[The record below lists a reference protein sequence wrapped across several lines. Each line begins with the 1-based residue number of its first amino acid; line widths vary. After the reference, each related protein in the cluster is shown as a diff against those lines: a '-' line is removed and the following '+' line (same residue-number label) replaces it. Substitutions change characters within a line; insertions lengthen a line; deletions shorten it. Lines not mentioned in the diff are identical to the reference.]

1 MPAAPFMSRNFP
13 AQTERVMST
22 FVIYAIGF
30 LILLAGLIYG
40 AVLLSVP
47 TQWIVA
53 GALVLLG
60 LGIAMGVGKTRVKDV
75 PTDQH

>member
-1 MPAAPFMSRNFP
+1 
-13 AQTERVMST
+13 MST

-30 LILLAGLIYG
+30 VILLGGLIYG

-47 TQWIVA
+47 TQWIVV

-75 PTDQH
+75 PTDQT